1 MAKKVKFEELTKYEQ
16 ARIVGARALQLSMDA
31 PPLVDVPKNMIDSVK
46 LARMEFAKNVIPLQV
61 LKVAA

>member
-46 LARMEFAKNVIPLQV
+46 LARMEFAKNVIPLMV
-61 LKVAA
+61 LKTAA